1 MKRWRIPGLVD
12 RIDVSDPLEISQIV
26 ADPRADRE
34 FHTPTALLNWVLLKR
49 ALSALSFAGKRFPTM
64 TSRAVH
70 ARSTERDDLWN
81 KLQARIPAIRPGP
94 DELEP
99 LAKWVAGSG
108 DETEV
113 GIVTQQLLGSLFS
126 DNFRATPES
135 WRAAQIL
142 VAAPRLSN
150 IPKLLWWT
158 LS

>member
-1 MKRWRIPGLVD
+1 
-12 RIDVSDPLEISQIV
+12 
-26 ADPRADRE
+26 
-34 FHTPTALLNWVLLKR
+34 
-49 ALSALSFAGKRFPTM
+49 
-64 TSRAVH
+64 
-70 ARSTERDDLWN
+70 
-81 KLQARIPAIRPGP
+81 
-94 DELEP
+94 